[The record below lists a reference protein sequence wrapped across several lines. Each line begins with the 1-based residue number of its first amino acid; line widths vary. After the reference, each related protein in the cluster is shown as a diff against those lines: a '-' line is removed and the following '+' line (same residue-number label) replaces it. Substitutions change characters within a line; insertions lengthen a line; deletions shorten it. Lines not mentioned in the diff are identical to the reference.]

1 MSTTYRPYK
10 NGITAVESGTWEF
23 KAVTMK
29 DVKDADGST
38 GILSTKCP
46 RILILDGEGDS
57 MLLARKAALDK
68 ARAIYNK
75 HLSRSCWEFASI
87 RQIA

>member
-23 KAVTMK
+23 KAVTIK
-29 DVKDADGST
+29 EVNDADGRT
-38 GILSTKCP
+38 GILSHYID
-46 RILILDGEGDS
+46 RLILDGEGDS

-75 HLSRSCWEFASI
+75 HLSRSYWEFTSI